1 MTNKNWLAAVSCKVP
16 HSNSAFFSFTLW
28 RTALTLTRV
37 QKIPVLLSLMLSQL
51 CWSCKPSPIVISSD
65 LVVMILNMKV
75 SHLYVSPFLPEFILV
90 HSRPFSPL
98 CLFLWW
104 SRCTISAWTTSMH
117 VATSDS
123 SASATSLQVWRMWW
137 KYLLCCDFM
146 WQCWNRLFLPIVSV
160 VYSLI
165 PRPASL

>member
-1 MTNKNWLAAVSCKVP
+1 MTNKKWLVAISCKVP
-16 HSNSAFFSFTLW
+16 RSNSAFFSFTLW

-37 QKIPVLLSLMLSQL
+37 QKIPLLLSLMLSQL
-51 CWSCKPSPIVISSD
+51 CWSCKPSPIGVSCVSD
-65 LVVMILNMKV
+65 DIEYES
-75 SHLYVSPFLPEFILV
+75 SHLYVSPFFAWV
-90 HSRPFSPL
+90 HSRPFSPF
-98 CLFLWW
+98 CLFLRW
-104 SRCTISAWTTSMH
+104 SRCTIFAWTTSMH

-137 KYLLCCDFM
+137 NYLLCCNFM